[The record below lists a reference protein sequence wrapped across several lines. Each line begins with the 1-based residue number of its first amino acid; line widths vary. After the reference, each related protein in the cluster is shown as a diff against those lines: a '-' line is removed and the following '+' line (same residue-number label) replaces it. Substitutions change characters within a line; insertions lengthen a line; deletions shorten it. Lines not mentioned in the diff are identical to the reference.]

1 MKDIYFLVAFV
12 LFNILAIYSV
22 KFLKFFIF
30 KHRKNIFFRLFYS
43 RIKKIGIPLL
53 LLIDGN
59 FIIYFINNEKQK
71 EFYFYFNI
79 LVLGWLFYEIIKYI
93 IYVIIAL
100 KLSHK
105 DKIRKEVFNLAI
117 HFTKLFIVLI
127 IFISILSHLGV
138 NFTAIITSLGI
149 GGAIIGLAAKST
161 LENFF
166 DSIRIISEDAFHQ
179 GDWIETKDF
188 EGMVADVGFT
198 STQVRTFDNALITVP
213 NTLLAN
219 SWIKNYS
226 RRVIGRRIKFH
237 LKIKYTTN
245 TPEINR
251 VIQEIRKMLE
261 KHPGIV
267 TDKKIENRFK
277 KTIFKNALFSIE
289 DKYGIRKTLLV
300 YLDEFDEYSMNILV
314 YAYSISVDW
323 EEWLR
328 VKQDVYMKILKII
341 ENSKLELAY
350 PTEEIYINRG
360 KELWKN

>member
-1 MKDIYFLVAFV
+1 MKQIYFLIAFV
-12 LFNILAIYSV
+12 FFNLFAIFSV
-22 KFLKFFIF
+22 KYLKFYLF
-30 KHRKNIFFRLFYS
+30 KYRKNIFFKLFYS
-43 RIKKIGIPLL
+43 RIKKIGLPLL

-59 FIIYFINNEKQK
+59 FIFYFFYNEKLK

-105 DKIRKEVFNLAI
+105 DKIRKEVFNLTI
-117 HFTKLFIVLI
+117 HFAKLFIVII

-188 EGMVADVGFT
+188 EGIVADVGFT
-198 STQVRTFDNALITVP
+198 STQIRTFDNALITVP
-213 NTLLAN
+213 NTFLAN

-245 TPEINR
+245 TEEINR
-251 VIQEIRKMLE
+251 VIKEIKKMLE
-261 KHPGIV
+261 IHPGIV
-267 TDKKIENRFK
+267 TNKKIENKLK
-277 KTIFKNALFSIE
+277 KMMYKNALFSIE

-300 YLDEFDEYSMNILV
+300 YLDEFDEYSMKILI

-323 EEWLR
+323 EEWLKI
-328 VKQDVYMKILKII
+328 KQDVYMKILKII

-350 PTEEIYINRG
+350 PTEEVYINKG
-360 KELWKN
+360 SDLWKS